1 VFVVAIDDV
10 DKATTL
16 VRLLRK
22 HYPDARVLARARDRR
37 HAWQLLD
44 LGVKPF
50 RELFGSSLEMGREV
64 LVALGMEA
72 RQATEYAS
80 RFREFDERVLD
91 AQRLMQ
97 DDEDALLQS
106 ARNARRELEELF
118 EADAGEGTLG
128 RIVERKD

>member
-1 VFVVAIDDV
+1 MVANDDV

>member
-1 VFVVAIDDV
+1 M
-10 DKATTL
+10 
-16 VRLLRK
+16 
-22 HYPDARVLARARDRR
+22 HGCSRARDRR